1 MSREIL
7 GVIIGLFV
15 IFMVVWG
22 LLILLGF
29 NDKLSEKKQLIIGT
43 ILMFGAVGIAWTFTI
58 LYICL

>member
-7 GVIIGLFV
+7 GVIICLFV
-15 IFMVVWG
+15 IFMLVWG

-29 NDKLSEKKQLIIGT
+29 NDKLSEKKQHTIGGV
-43 ILMFGAVGIAWTFTI
+43 LMIGACVIAWTFAI